1 MRPGE
6 DRTMPAST
14 TAVAAPS
21 AAADL
26 AGHPGSAVPLLGLA
40 VPQSA
45 AREIAAEASRLL
57 RIRSGELAAP
67 LDGLVPGRRQ
77 AVERIVGQL
86 GPIRSRAGLVS
97 SYEREAFRDDQVR
110 LAYALVWLDLGR
122 AVAATKTRRSRVARG
137 LRLLRGRP

>member
-1 MRPGE
+1 
-6 DRTMPAST
+6 MPAST

-26 AGHPGSAVPLLGLA
+26 AGHTGSAVPSLGFA

-67 LDGLVPGRRQ
+67 LDSLLPGRRRV
-77 AVERIVGQL
+77 VERIVGQL
-86 GPIRSRAGLVS
+86 APIRSRAGLVS
-97 SYEREAFRDDQVR
+97 SYAREASRDEQVR
-110 LAYALVWLDLGR
+110 LAYALAWLDLAR
-122 AVAATKTRRSRVARG
+122 TVAATKTRRLRIAGG
-137 LRLLRGRP
+137 LRLLRGRS

>member
-1 MRPGE
+1 
-6 DRTMPAST
+6 MPAST

-21 AAADL
+21 AAGDVT
-26 AGHPGSAVPLLGLA
+26 GHTGSAIQSLGIA

-67 LDGLVPGRRQ
+67 LDTLVPGRRQ

-86 GPIRSRAGLVS
+86 TPIRSRAGLAS
-97 SYEREAFRDDQVR
+97 SYAREAARDDQVR

-122 AVAATKTRRSRVARG
+122 TLAATKTRRSRIAGG
-137 LRLLRGRP
+137 LRLLRGRG

>member
-1 MRPGE
+1 
-6 DRTMPAST
+6 MPASI

-21 AAADL
+21 APADL
-26 AGHPGSAVPLLGLA
+26 AGHTGSAVPTFGLA

-67 LDGLVPGRRQ
+67 LDSLVPGRRQ

-86 GPIRSRAGLVS
+86 APIRSRAGLVS
-97 SYEREAFRDDQVR
+97 SYTREAFRDDQIR

-122 AVAATKTRRSRVARG
+122 TLAATKTRRSRIAGG
-137 LRLLRGRP
+137 LRLLRGRA